1 MCPRLA
7 VALGATW
14 HFGLERTETWPDDSL
29 GQVCIAL
36 LGNALFVAFRDML
49 SPCFALERCRNSVAD
64 TRAGRRA
71 TFA

>member
-1 MCPRLA
+1 M
-7 VALGATW
+7 ALGATW

-49 SPCFALERCRNSVAD
+49 VAD
-64 TRAGRRA
+64 TL
-71 TFA
+71 